1 LALESRKFDYEKGN
15 YMAGRVEGKVA
26 LVTGAARGQGRAHAL
41 RLASEGADIIAVDN
55 CKDVDTIPYGGATPD
70 ELNETAAGVEA
81 LGRRAVGH
89 EVDVRDLAGLESA
102 VKDAVGRLG
111 RLDIVAANAGVSS
124 FAATLD
130 MTEDQWDTLVGINLT
145 GVWKTCKAALP
156 HLLDGGVGGSIILT
170 GSGAG
175 VKGFANIG
183 HYAAAKSGLLGLMRT
198 LANELGPHMI
208 RVNCILP
215 TTVSTPMIHND
226 ATYRL
231 FAPGIE
237 HPTRDD
243 FVAVMCGLHA
253 LPIPWVETS
262 DIANALLFLA
272 SDDARYVTGVA
283 LPVDAGI
290 LVR

>member
-1 LALESRKFDYEKGN
+1 
-15 YMAGRVEGKVA
+15 V
-26 LVTGAARGQGRAHAL
+26 Q
-41 RLASEGADIIAVDN
+41 
-55 CKDVDTIPYGGATPD
+55 
-70 ELNETAAGVEA
+70 
-81 LGRRAVGH
+81 
-89 EVDVRDLAGLESA
+89 
-102 VKDAVGRLG
+102 
-111 RLDIVAANAGVSS
+111 
-124 FAATLD
+124 
-130 MTEDQWDTLVGINLT
+130 MTEYEWDTTVGINLT

-156 HLLDGGVGGSIILT
+156 HLLDGGVGGSIIFT

-198 LANELGPHMI
+198 LANELGPNMI

-226 ATYRL
+226 ATYRI

-243 FVAVMCGLHA
+243 FAAVMCGLHA

-272 SDDARYVTGVA
+272 SDEARYVTGVA